1 MTTADVQLRSVFP
14 SKDYTIPT
22 PESTPSIG
30 PLASPT
36 EPFGGFNIPS
46 NAADEAVQ
54 NARAWSTAT
63 RYLSRDHTDDTSYPQ
78 KHDIEAFDQLLVS
91 NQQSALLAD
100 WYLNSISMHFR
111 QHVLPDLSS
120 WEAPVAVSRA
130 NELINTTVQVL
141 QDAQGLYLEP
151 LARLSS
157 ASRSTSFAATIGL
170 FRAQILRRWH
180 SLVLYSLPRQRVM
193 KTLASALYQHMRT
206 DLGIYSNPEK
216 CLKNDRCL
224 CKINFK
230 GFPLKLI
237 HAVGLGEDL
246 AQRAL
251 ALATHRLLDG
261 PAVERRCM
269 QVDWSGQKTVVPRL
283 QAWVET
289 CFAPCIQSAIGALT
303 GAPFEFT
310 GNDIERMAAGAVL
323 SLVRKRTDAL
333 FDYVKVWP
341 ASTGALLDIK
351 EHIATGSTIEKASL
365 CTTFIRQVQQRILHA
380 GATTVDVLSVYVNV
394 IHAFKL
400 LDARG
405 VLLDKVAGP
414 LRNYLRSRDDTVS
427 VMAAS
432 FLADID
438 ADGNLSGDSDDKI
451 CVDIARAA
459 QNSSL
464 EDSRSDRGLN
474 WDDMEWVPDP
484 IDAGSNHKYTKSE
497 DVLSYILGLFD
508 QEDFIKE
515 VTNVLAQHL
524 LQATDPEFAKETRL
538 VELFKSRFDPSKL
551 QAAEVMLKDM
561 RDSVMLQKRIQLPG
575 RGQRSPVLP
584 RDIQAAIPEDGITIR
599 SLEQQFSSRMTRHEF
614 SASVMLAAHRRGDL
628 LFPKRIR
635 LPSVDRDQAPDQLDR
650 GDTDISFRVL
660 SSFFWPQL
668 RSNKFRLPDLSTLQ
682 SDLVRIEDKFAHYS
696 GQRRLEWQHALGRMS
711 ITLELEDRTITEP
724 DVLAWRVSVINA
736 FSPPNEGR
744 ADDSAPFTSTSED
757 LAESLEMDSELVS
770 DALAYWSHKR
780 VLYQPKPGHYA
791 VLERLDMDVAATNA
805 AASGEEEAFSAVK
818 SQDAV
823 LRENAPMFEIFIA
836 NMLRNSGPKE
846 VGGMMGI
853 ANMLKMVLP
862 TFTYGE
868 EEVLFL
874 LGEMEGRGEVVRD
887 GEAWRVVK

>member
-1 MTTADVQLRSVFP
+1 MAAADVQLRSVFP
-14 SKDYTIPT
+14 SKDYTTPT

-30 PLASPT
+30 ALASPT

-46 NAADEAVQ
+46 NAADEAVKT
-54 NARAWSTAT
+54 ARAWSTAT
-63 RYLSRDHTDDTSYPQ
+63 RYLSRDHSDDSSVPQ
-78 KHDIEAFDQLLVS
+78 KHDIEAFSQLLVS
-91 NQQSALLAD
+91 NEQSVLLAD
-100 WYLNSISMHFR
+100 WYLNTISMHFR

-120 WEAPVAVSRA
+120 WQAPVAVSRA
-130 NELINTTVQVL
+130 NALITTTVQVL
-141 QDAQGLYLEP
+141 QDAQGLYLDP

-157 ASRSTSFAATIGL
+157 SSRSTPFKATIDH
-170 FRAQILRRWH
+170 FRSHVVRRWH
-180 SLVLYSLPRQRVM
+180 SLVLFSLPRQRVM
-193 KTLASALYQHMRT
+193 KTLGSALYQHMRT
-206 DLGIYSNPEK
+206 ELGIYSNPEK

-230 GFPLKLI
+230 GFPLKLL
-237 HAVGLGEDL
+237 HGVGLGDDL
-246 AQRAL
+246 SQRAL

-261 PAVERRCM
+261 PAVERQCF
-269 QVDWSGQKTVVPRL
+269 QVDWSGHKTVVPRL
-283 QAWVET
+283 KAWVED
-289 CFAPCIQSAIGALT
+289 CFAPCIQGAIGALT
-303 GAPFEFT
+303 GTQFQFT
-310 GNDIERMAAGAVL
+310 GNDIERMAASAVL
-323 SLVRKRTDAL
+323 SLVRKRTETL

-365 CTTFIRQVQQRILHA
+365 CTAFIRQVQQRILHA
-380 GATTVDVLSVYVNV
+380 GATTVDVLSIYVNV

-438 ADGNLSGDSDDKI
+438 ADGNLSGDNDDKI
-451 CVDIARAA
+451 CVDIAKAA

-474 WDDMEWVPDP
+474 WEDMEWVPDP
-484 IDAGSNHKYTKSE
+484 IDAGSNHRYTKSE

-561 RDSVMLQKRIQLPG
+561 RDSVMLQKRILAG
-575 RGQRSPVLP
+575 RGQKSLPTP
-584 RDIQAAIPEDGITIR
+584 RDIQAAIPDDGITLR
-599 SLEQQFSSRMTRHEF
+599 SLEQQFENRMTHSQF
-614 SASVMLAAHRRGDL
+614 LASVKLTANRRGDL
-628 LFPKRIR
+628 YFPKRGR
-635 LPSVDRDQAPDQLDR
+635 LPSAGNERASEKSDSEDP
-650 GDTDISFRVL
+650 DISFRIL

-668 RSNKFRLPDLSTLQ
+668 RSNKFALPEIFTKDLTHVS
-682 SDLVRIEDKFAHYS
+682 DKFAHYS

-711 ITLELEDRTITEP
+711 VTLEFEDRTITEP
-724 DVLAWRVSVINA
+724 DVHAWRVSVINA
-736 FSPPNEGR
+736 FSS
-744 ADDSAPFTSTSED
+744 ADVAEEESLTSEE
-757 LAESLEMDSELVS
+757 LQERLSMDAELVS
-770 DALAYWSHKR
+770 DALSYWSHKR
-780 VLYQPKPGHYA
+780 VLYQPSPAHYA
-791 VLERLDMDVAATNA
+791 VLERIDMEVTTTAAA

-868 EEVLFL
+868 EEVFFL

-887 GEAWRVVK
+887 GEAWKVVK

>member
-1 MTTADVQLRSVFP
+1 MAAADIQLRSVFP
-14 SKDYTIPT
+14 SKDYSTPT

-36 EPFGGFNIPS
+36 EPFGGFNIPA
-46 NAADEAVQ
+46 NDADEAVQ
-54 NARAWSTAT
+54 TARAWSTAT
-63 RYLSRDHTDDTSYPQ
+63 RYLSRDHSEDSSPPQ
-78 KHDIEAFDQLLVS
+78 KHEIEAFVQLLIS
-91 NQQSALLAD
+91 TDQSVLLAD

-111 QHVLPDLSS
+111 QHILPDLSS
-120 WEAPVAVSRA
+120 WQAPIAVSRA
-130 NELINTTVQVL
+130 NDLITTTVQVL
-141 QDAQGLYLEP
+141 EDTQTLYLEP

-157 ASRSTSFAATIGL
+157 TSRSKL
-170 FRAQILRRWH
+170 FTERIVVFRSQVLRRWH

-193 KTLASALYQHMRT
+193 KTLGSALYQHMRT
-206 DLGIYSNPEK
+206 ELGIYSNPEK

-224 CKINFK
+224 CKISFK
-230 GFPLKLI
+230 GFPLKLL
-237 HAVGLGEDL
+237 HGVGLGGDL

-261 PAVERRCM
+261 PAVERRCF
-269 QVDWSGQKTVVPRL
+269 QVDWSGYKTVVPRL
-283 QAWVET
+283 KAWVED
-289 CFAPCIQSAIGALT
+289 CFAPCIQGAIGALT
-303 GAPFEFT
+303 GAQFQFT
-310 GNDIERMAAGAVL
+310 GNDIERMAASAVL
-323 SLVRKRTDAL
+323 SLVRKRTETL

-365 CTTFIRQVQQRILHA
+365 CTAFIRQVQQRILHA
-380 GATTVDVLSVYVNV
+380 GATTVDVLSIYVNV

-414 LRNYLRSRDDTVS
+414 LRNYLRSRDDTVT

-438 ADGNLSGDSDDKI
+438 ADGNLSGDSEEKI

-561 RDSVMLQKRIQLPG
+561 RDSVMLQKRILAG
-575 RGQRSPVLP
+575 RGQRSVPTP
-584 RDIQAAIPEDGITIR
+584 RDIQAAIPEDGITLR
-599 SLEQQFSSRMTRHEF
+599 SLEQQFENRMTHSQF
-614 SASVMLAAHRRGDL
+614 LASVKLTANRRGDL
-628 LFPKRIR
+628 YFPKRGR
-635 LPSVDRDQAPDQLDR
+635 LPSSGNERESERADSDDPE
-650 GDTDISFRVL
+650 ISFRIL

-668 RSNKFRLPDLSTLQ
+668 RSNKFALPEIFSKDLTHIS
-682 SDLVRIEDKFAHYS
+682 DKFAHYS

-711 ITLELEDRTITEP
+711 VTLELEDRTINEP
-724 DVLAWRVSVINA
+724 DVHAWRVSMISA
-736 FSPPNEGR
+736 FSSTDQNQSDSSEG
-744 ADDSAPFTSTSED
+744 ASLTSED
-757 LAESLEMDSELVS
+757 LQAQLSMDAELVS
-770 DALAYWSHKR
+770 DALSYWSHKR
-780 VLYQPKPGHYA
+780 VLYQPTPGHYS
-791 VLERLDMDVAATNA
+791 VLERLDMDVAAQT
-805 AASGEEEAFSAVK
+805 AASAEEEAFSAVK

-823 LRENAPMFEIFIA
+823 LRENAPMFSIFIA

-887 GEAWRVVK
+887 GEAWRVAK